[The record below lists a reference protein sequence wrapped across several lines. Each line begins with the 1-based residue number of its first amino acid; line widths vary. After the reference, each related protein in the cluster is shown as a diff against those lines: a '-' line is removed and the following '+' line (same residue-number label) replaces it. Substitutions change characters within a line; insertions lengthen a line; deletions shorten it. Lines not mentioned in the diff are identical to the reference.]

1 MTQAVGKA
9 DCLMDGDK
17 SDHFGRNEA
26 ESTSRK
32 EDKPGWLSV
41 LMLSK
46 TGLAGMVIV
55 ATVILVAI
63 FAPVIAP
70 HDPAAIDLASMFAP
84 PMWLDGGSL
93 SHPLGTDNLGRDVL
107 SRILYGSRTS
117 LIVGVCAVIV
127 AGCIGTLLGLIAGFY
142 GGWVGN
148 AIMRVTDSLLALPA
162 MLIML
167 VIVGVF
173 GPSLVTLIFVMGCT
187 KWVPFTRLVRGEVLS
202 LKERDYVRA
211 AYSIGTPN
219 ATIILRHL
227 LPNVLSTIIVVST
240 LSVGTAIISES
251 SLSFLGLGI
260 QPPDVSWG
268 YMLSE
273 GQTHLSTSWWIA
285 TFPGVALSLTVIGF
299 IFLGDWLRDATD
311 PRLQGRA

>member
-1 MTQAVGKA
+1 MTQAIGEA
-9 DCLMDGDK
+9 DYLANGDTW
-17 SDHFGRNEA
+17 DPNEA
-26 ESTSRK
+26 GLASRK
-32 EDKPGWLSV
+32 ESKPGWLSI

-46 TGLAGMVIV
+46 TGLAGVIIV

-63 FAPVIAP
+63 FAPAIAP

-117 LIVGVCAVIV
+117 LIVGVCAVVV
-127 AGCIGTLLGLIAGFY
+127 AGCIGTLLGLVAGFY
-142 GGWVGN
+142 GSWVGN

-219 ATIILRHL
+219 STIILRHL
-227 LPNVLSTIIVVST
+227 LPNVLSTVIVVST

-285 TFPGVALSLTVIGF
+285 TFPGIALSLTVIGF